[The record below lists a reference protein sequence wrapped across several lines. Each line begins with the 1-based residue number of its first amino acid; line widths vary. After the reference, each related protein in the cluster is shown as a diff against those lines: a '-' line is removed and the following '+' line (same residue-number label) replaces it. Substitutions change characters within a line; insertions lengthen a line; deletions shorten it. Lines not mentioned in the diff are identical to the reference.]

1 MTKNIISLKYVLI
14 KNKLKMKRNFILF
27 AIVLLFA
34 AVSCAPAQKETQ
46 TQQSNP
52 QQLNQMQISRLK
64 QDASAVNATGTTATT
79 TPAQSTA
86 PAQGNTAVRLN
97 PPHGQPGHICEIP
110 VGSPLPTTPVRSNAT
125 VNSTP
130 GATPVNSAGAPTAAA
145 SNVRLNPPHGQPGH
159 ICEIPVGSPLP

>member
-1 MTKNIISLKYVLI
+1 
-14 KNKLKMKRNFILF
+14 MKRNLVYLAVIILF
-27 AIVLLFA
+27 STL
-34 AVSCAPAQKETQ
+34 SCAPVQKESQ
-46 TQQSNP
+46 QQQSNP

-64 QDASAVNATGTTATT
+64 QDASTLNSTGTTATT
-79 TPAQSTA
+79 SPAQSTA

-110 VGSPLPTTPVRSNAT
+110 VGSPLPSTPVRPNAT
-125 VNSTP
+125 VTTTA
-130 GATPVNSAGAPTAAA
+130 GAAPVNSAGAPTAAA